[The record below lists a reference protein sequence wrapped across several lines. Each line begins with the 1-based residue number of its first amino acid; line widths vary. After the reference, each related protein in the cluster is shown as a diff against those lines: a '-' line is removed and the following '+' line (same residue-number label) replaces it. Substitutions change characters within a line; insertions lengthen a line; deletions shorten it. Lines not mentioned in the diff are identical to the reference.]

1 MPAIDKL
8 HLNELINQ
16 AIKEGALAIYFNI
29 GSYPVIKINDNL
41 KDLTAKPILTK
52 EFLNTIADSI
62 LSEEQKE
69 RLTSKKEITIA
80 HNWSDDIRF
89 LANFFYQK
97 NSLSITIKLISTQ
110 IKDINDL
117 NLPRV
122 INDIIKLE
130 AGLVI
135 VCGPVSSGRS
145 TTINSFIQYLNKNQE
160 KRIISIEDPIEYEFI
175 DDKSII
181 QQREVGQDV
190 DSFLQGLAD
199 VVDEDVDIVYLSK
212 INNAQEIKLA
222 IQAAASGK
230 LVLAVM
236 DSNSVIVVL
245 NKIYSSFK
253 ISEKE
258 LAKSMITNSLKVII
272 NQRLIKKNGGG
283 QILATEVFTMND
295 SSKSIIKSERFEQLN
310 SVIQT
315 SRGDNMQDLNSSL
328 KELVSKGL
336 INQEEAEKY
345 ITNAN
350 NF

>member
-1 MPAIDKL
+1 MPSIDKL

-16 AIKEGALAIYFNI
+16 AIKENALVIYFNI

-41 KDLTAKPILTK
+41 KDLTEKPILTK
-52 EFLNTIADSI
+52 EFLNTISESI
-62 LSEEQKE
+62 LSEEQRK
-69 RLTSKKEITIA
+69 RLALKKEITIA
-80 HNWSDDIRF
+80 HSWSDDIRF

-97 NSLSITIKLISTQ
+97 NSLSITIKLIPAQ
-110 IKDINDL
+110 IKNINDL

-135 VCGPVSSGRS
+135 ICGPVSSGRT

-190 DSFLQGLAD
+190 DSFSQGLRD
-199 VVDEDVDIVYLSK
+199 VIDEDVDIVYLSK
-212 INNAQEIKLA
+212 INDSKEIKLA
-222 IQAAASGK
+222 IQVAVSGK

-245 NKIYSSFK
+245 NKIYGSFK
-253 ISEKE
+253 MSEKE
-258 LAKSMITNSLKVII
+258 LAKSMISDSLKVIM
-272 NQRLIKKNGGG
+272 NQRLVKKTGGG
-283 QILATEVFTMND
+283 QILAAEVFTMND

-328 KELVSKGL
+328 KELISKGL

-345 ITNAN
+345 ISDSK